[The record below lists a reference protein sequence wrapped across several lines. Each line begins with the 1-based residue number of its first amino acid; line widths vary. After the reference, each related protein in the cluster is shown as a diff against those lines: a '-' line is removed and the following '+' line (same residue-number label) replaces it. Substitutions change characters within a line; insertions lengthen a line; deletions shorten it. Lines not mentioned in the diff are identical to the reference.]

1 MDSPPISV
9 VIPAFNAGAF
19 LPAAVQSVLNQSY
32 GSFELL
38 IIDDASSD
46 VTPRIAQAYA
56 ARDARVHYYRNPAN
70 LGVARSRN
78 RGVALAQHSWIA
90 FLDSDDRW
98 RQDKLARQVAYLQIH
113 PVDLVYTGYDF
124 MDTAG
129 RKIRSCFHVPESIA
143 YPQLLRQNL
152 ISCSGILVRKRWC
165 QQFPMNPSVFHED
178 FLDWLSMLR
187 QGAAAG
193 GIDLPL
199 HTVRIGRLRSKSG
212 NKLRSAAANVQTY
225 RFLGL
230 SSAQT
235 AFYMLCYLRRSL
247 VKYGK
252 ICLAPRHSEG
262 GPAL

>member
-46 VTPRIAQAYA
+46 VTPRIAQAFCS
-56 ARDARVHYYRNPAN
+56 RDARVHYYRNPAN
-70 LGVARSRN
+70 LGVACSRN

-90 FLDSDDRW
+90 FWTATTGGGRTSW
-98 RQDKLARQVAYLQIH
+98 RGRSHTCRSTLWTWSIPA
-113 PVDLVYTGYDF
+113 TT

-152 ISCSGILVRKRWC
+152 ISLLRNPGEKRWC
-165 QQFPMNPSVFHED
+165 QQFPMNPSVFFTRIFWTGFHAPP
-178 FLDWLSMLR
+178 R
-187 QGAAAG
+187 AAAG

-230 SSAQT
+230 FGPNSVLHALLSPPQPGQIREN
-235 AFYMLCYLRRSL
+235 LP
-247 VKYGK
+247 G
-252 ICLAPRHSEG
+252 PRQSEG

>member
-1 MDSPPISV
+1 MDALPVSI
-9 VIPAFNAGAF
+9 VIPAYNAGNF
-19 LPAAVQSVLNQSY
+19 LSTAVQSVLDQTY

-46 VTPRIAQAYA
+46 ATPQLAQAFA
-56 ARDARVHYYRNPAN
+56 ARDARVQYHRNPN
-70 LGVARSRN
+70 NIGVARSRN
-78 RGVALAQHSWIA
+78 RGVALAKHSWIA

-98 RQDKLARQVAYLQIH
+98 RRDKLARQVAYMQTH

-152 ISCSGILVRKRWC
+152 ISCSGILVKKRWC
-165 QQFPMNPSVFHED
+165 QQFPMNPAVFHED
-178 FLDWLSMLR
+178 FLDWLSMFR
-187 QGAAAG
+187 QGVAAG

-199 HTVRIGRLRSKSG
+199 HTVRVGRLRSKSG

-225 RFLGL
+225 RSLGL
-230 SSAQT
+230 SSTQT
-235 AFYMLCYLRRSL
+235 AFYMLCYLRHSL
-247 VKYGK
+247 IKYGK
-252 ICLAPRHSEG
+252 ICLASRLDER